1 MRWVI
6 CFVSLAIS
14 IASGTED
21 AAAQDARTYSLT
33 PKVSLRVTGPWVESP
48 VKYSNAT
55 EFVVKGEV
63 RVPTDQPGAEQ
74 SVEFPLA
81 RMLVTTEP
89 RGSFGDALKRLD
101 DIAASR
107 PEQARFVES
116 VWQVNHCRIWR
127 PLFNWATWSRSA
139 KA

>member
-63 RVPTDQPGAEQ
+63 RVPTDQPAP
-74 SVEFPLA
+74 S
-81 RMLVTTEP
+81 
-89 RGSFGDALKRLD
+89 
-101 DIAASR
+101 
-107 PEQARFVES
+107 
-116 VWQVNHCRIWR
+116 
-127 PLFNWATWSRSA
+127 SRSNSRSEPA
-139 KA
+139 KDTTHGTCPEHNDQCERRAGWHRR